1 MNVRIMFLFF
11 VSLLRQTIHRCGCH
25 LVVLRH
31 MTATAAAHPLS
42 NLLSTVVFIHN
53 QTHIKHFLTVENENS
68 KNEKQKQIPCK
79 GRTNKCENAK
89 KKKERSYSI
98 YLGFLITLR
107 QIRKIC
113 FQKTQLKLGT
123 FDILWVFINPSCVKC
138 DRKPQLNTPTLSQL
152 IFKTG
157 TMNLPHVR
165 LAALFCNTHNE
176 MVEWSGCENKIKCSP
191 CVPQILPDSE

>member
-1 MNVRIMFLFF
+1 
-11 VSLLRQTIHRCGCH
+11 
-25 LVVLRH
+25 

-68 KNEKQKQIPCK
+68 KNEKQKEIPCK